1 VEEEAGAENSADNG
15 ETKKEVS
22 SSRPHDPYLL
32 WRILLTSLK
41 RKMAVNF
48 GSSAWS
54 ADYRGSVIDS
64 DGKA

>member
-1 VEEEAGAENSADNG
+1 VLRIVLIMVKQRRKHRLRD
-15 ETKKEVS
+15 
-22 SSRPHDPYLL
+22 PIDPYLL